1 MGVIVKKAVYKRV
14 LLKLSGEALIGQQ
27 NFGIDPAALK
37 LICNNVKSMTD
48 FGVEVAIVI
57 GGGNLF
63 RGEALAAT
71 GFDRV
76 TCDQVGMLA
85 TVMNGLI
92 LRDSFLNAGI
102 TANLMSSI
110 AMQGV
115 VETYNRAQAID
126 YLIHK
131 NVVIFVA
138 GTGCPLFST
147 DSAASLRGI
156 EVNADILLKAT
167 KVDGVYSSDP
177 KIDKNASFYKT
188 LTYQQVLEKQ
198 LRVMDAAAVVLC
210 RDYKLPVR
218 VFNMNKINILQDL
231 IFGAE
236 HGTFIGA

>member
-1 MGVIVKKAVYKRV
+1 MDGQRQALYKRV
-14 LLKLSGEALIGQQ
+14 LLKLSGEALIGRQ
-27 NFGIDPAALK
+27 NFGIDPNALNA
-37 LICNNVKSMTD
+37 ICNNVKSMTAY
-48 FGVEVAIVI
+48 GVEVAIVI

-85 TVMNGLI
+85 TVMNGLV

-102 TANLMSSI
+102 MANLMSSI

-126 YLIHK
+126 YLAQKH
-131 NVVIFVA
+131 VVIFTA

-156 EVNADILLKAT
+156 EVGADILFKAT
-167 KVDGVYSSDP
+167 KVDGVYSADP
-177 KIDKNASFYKT
+177 KIDAGALLYKT
-188 LTYQQVLEKQ
+188 LTFQRVLEQQ
-198 LRVMDAAAVVLC
+198 LKVMDAAAVVLC

-218 VFNMNKINILQDL
+218 VFNMNRPNILQDL
-231 IFGAE
+231 VCGVE
-236 HGTFIGA
+236 HGTYIGV